1 MSQTMAA
8 NTGNAAFRAIILQ
21 SSQSSMVEVNFSL
34 SKKQLNLKSVFKEKL
49 VLKLERKINWNLS
62 DNEVRL
68 IIIQKLQKPIGERQT
83 QRERKRETQ
92 REKERERLGRQGVDL
107 QIKVLPLLHLLS
119 HNIFLERK
127 LFYLVQYF
135 KFFER

>member
-1 MSQTMAA
+1 MAA

-34 SKKQLNLKSVFKEKL
+34 SKKQLILKSVFKEKL

-68 IIIQKLQKPIGERQT
+68 IIIQKL
-83 QRERKRETQ
+83 
-92 REKERERLGRQGVDL
+92 
-107 QIKVLPLLHLLS
+107 
-119 HNIFLERK
+119 
-127 LFYLVQYF
+127 
-135 KFFER
+135 

>member
-1 MSQTMAA
+1 MAA

-68 IIIQKLQKPIGERQT
+68 IIIQKL
-83 QRERKRETQ
+83 
-92 REKERERLGRQGVDL
+92 
-107 QIKVLPLLHLLS
+107 
-119 HNIFLERK
+119 
-127 LFYLVQYF
+127 
-135 KFFER
+135 

>member
-1 MSQTMAA
+1 MAA
-8 NTGNAAFRAIILQ
+8 NTGNATFRAIILQ

-68 IIIQKLQKPIGERQT
+68 IIIQKL
-83 QRERKRETQ
+83 
-92 REKERERLGRQGVDL
+92 
-107 QIKVLPLLHLLS
+107 
-119 HNIFLERK
+119 
-127 LFYLVQYF
+127 
-135 KFFER
+135 